1 MIVVENV
8 LPHARELRLAP
19 PARKRGRRH
28 AWVQTP
34 ALMPVFLVGFL
45 VAAAFASEEAAGW
58 VGVTMVAVLLVL
70 IITGR
75 IVMAIS
81 ARISADAAKAYGAA
95 RWNFDHEGVRVE
107 SPLSSTVFRWEMVA
121 KVSEEQDRFLSAL
134 TPSSSAIL
142 PTRSLVAG
150 QVDELRGLIAEV
162 TTSGRL
168 GRGVD

>member
-8 LPHARELRLAP
+8 LPDARELRPAP
-19 PARKRGRRH
+19 SAWKSVSRL
-28 AWVQTP
+28 AWVQTL
-34 ALMPVFLVGFL
+34 ALLAVFLVSFL

-70 IITGR
+70 IIAGR
-75 IVMAIS
+75 VVTAIS
-81 ARISADAAKAYGAA
+81 ARISADAAKASGSA
-95 RWNFDHEGVRVE
+95 RWNFDQEGVRVE
-107 SPLSSTVFRWEMVA
+107 TPLSSTVFRWEMVA
-121 KVSEEQDRFLSAL
+121 KVSEEQDRFLFAL

-150 QVDELRGLIAEV
+150 QAEELRGLVAEV